1 MSTPIW
7 ILITLS
13 AAIGS
18 AVLAYFLARRGA
30 PTKQQIEALNT
41 ELEAARSEAQQ
52 VEGKV
57 TEHFERSAMLFGQ
70 LAKDY
75 KAFLDHYSVSAQ
87 ALGLSER
94 RARELLEQGYQPL
107 LTHLEADPAAEPG
120 AEAGTEALAE
130 TVAATEDLTGE
141 AGVEKAD
148 TTKPAAAERAAT
160 KRDSR
165 KADTEPPR
173 IEDVVEAGSVHD
185 PDKNDLPE
193 ADVAKDRS
201 KRGSGEQVKVV
212 GVDLD
217 ASLLDASLN
226 EGAASEKSTGLDA
239 SGDTRRAGGRS

>member
-120 AEAGTEALAE
+120 AEAGPQ
-130 TVAATEDLTGE
+130 
-141 AGVEKAD
+141 
-148 TTKPAAAERAAT
+148 PAAPGGRAPRRIRARWRGKSGRPPDKTHIYCTGQFRRNKRQFPSESFIPYRAAC
-160 KRDSR
+160 RGR
-165 KADTEPPR
+165 KY
-173 IEDVVEAGSVHD
+173 
-185 PDKNDLPE
+185 
-193 ADVAKDRS
+193 
-201 KRGSGEQVKVV
+201 
-212 GVDLD
+212 DLD
-217 ASLLDASLN
+217 RGRFSH
-226 EGAASEKSTGLDA
+226 GA
-239 SGDTRRAGGRS
+239 